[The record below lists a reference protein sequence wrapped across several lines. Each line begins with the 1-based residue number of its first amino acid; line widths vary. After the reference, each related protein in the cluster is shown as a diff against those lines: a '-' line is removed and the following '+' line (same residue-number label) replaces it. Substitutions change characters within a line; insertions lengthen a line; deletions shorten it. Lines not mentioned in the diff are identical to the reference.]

1 MELSFEKSQKD
12 KRNQYLKEWRQTEA
26 GRKSTT
32 TTNWRQRGLKGD
44 VNKIYDLW
52 LSTIY
57 CDLCKIELDTDGGSR
72 KCMDHC
78 HKTGEFR
85 NIVCNRCNVGQLD
98 RSKRSDNTSGHI
110 GVSWSSWNK
119 KWEYR
124 KACNGKKYVK
134 RCKLKSQVLAY
145 KFAILLLIK
154 HKYK

>member
-1 MELSFEKSQKD
+1 MRLTLEE
-12 KRNQYLKEWRQTEA
+12 KRNQQRQYLKEWRKTEA

-57 CDLCKIELDTDGGSR
+57 CDLCKIKLNNVGDDGTR

-78 HKTGEFR
+78 HKTGKFR

-98 RSKRSDNTSGHI
+98 RSMRPDNTSGHI
-110 GVSWSSWNK
+110 GVTWSKWHNR
-119 KWEYR
+119 WEYQR
-124 KACNGKKYVK
+124 IVTGKQY
-134 RCKLKSQVLAY
+134 
-145 KFAILLLIK
+145 F
-154 HKYK
+154 